1 MSRPKLQPSPD
12 HPITVEQSTEKVIVS
27 VGGRTIATTD
37 RALVLREASYPP
49 VYYVPQED
57 VEPDVLAPSDTE
69 SYCPFKGDASY
80 FDVSLTADSAQ
91 DAPIVTDAGWTY
103 REPYDA
109 VGEIAGHVAFYPN
122 KVDIDV
128 A

>member
-1 MSRPKLQPSPD
+1 MPRLKLQPSAK
-12 HPITVEQSTEKVIVS
+12 HPITVEQSSETVTVS
-27 VGGRTIATTD
+27 LDGRPIATTN

-57 VEPDVLAPSDTE
+57 IESDVLAPSDTQ

-80 FDVSLTADSAQ
+80 FDVSLTADSVRE
-91 DAPIVTDAGWTY
+91 APIVSDAGWTY
-103 REPYDA
+103 RDPYDA
-109 VGEIAGHVAFYPN
+109 VAEIANHVAFYPD
-122 KVDIDV
+122 KVDIQV